1 MSDREA
7 PKTVRRGFVP
17 RRANTTAKRAPP
29 EVIAAYSA
37 PPPTNQVEPV
47 NLPRTEVVVAPPAP
61 KPKRRAAAAVAAA
74 PPVPKDT
81 ASDTR
86 PRTPRFETA
95 VGKLPVPAEK
105 KEQILKDYAT
115 DKRTALRTYEAAQAI
130 HEEKGHYLTDIT
142 TYIPQTRRA
151 FYPFI
156 LESYQQIFGLPAGEE
171 TIDPEACQKLMAKG
185 QQAVEAFLYQRFVK
199 EYLRQSSPYRG
210 LLVYHGLGSGK
221 TCSSIAA
228 AEALYGVANK
238 RIIVMTPSSLRAN
251 FLREL
256 TFCGFRH
263 FSTNN
268 NWVAL
273 PRETILKKNPDDPK
287 KLISTSDYSL
297 THYMFAK
304 YVLSLSDGYI
314 DSVIKKSKVPI
325 WIPDFTAPPNFD
337 TLSPT
342 ERDQI
347 RAQIANSL
355 SHRITFINYNGI
367 SADKLKYLACARRT
381 EGKTIFDDAV
391 IVVDEIHNLVRL
403 MQGTIL
409 PFLQERPGKRKRKI
423 APEPVKPGNWIPGLC
438 ESSLNYGRGFL
449 FYRLLTD
456 AKNAKI
462 IGLSGTPLIN
472 FPEELGILTNLL
484 GGYIQSMEFRVA
496 SRPEELA
503 TILENDPRTDYV
515 DIKAVQGGYQ
525 VTVSIF
531 QEGYTKV
538 RDDAAETGTGKFI
551 GVRHTPDAQETIE
564 QIYERI
570 SGAATEKGITM
581 PPLSGV
587 SFTSIPRLPPDD
599 ETFRNYFIDMGS
611 SAVANEELLKK
622 RLTGLVSYYRGSKKE
637 FMPEV
642 IEDTVVECPMSD
654 WMLSQ
659 YAQARKDEIT
669 KEASKKSE
677 PKGDDLFAAVE
688 FFSKKKNPSS
698 YRFRSR
704 ALCNFA
710 FPKSIVRPFPDA
722 PEETEE
728 VVPVD
733 DLDVADRQSEALD
746 AAADTSAEVLAEIE
760 REEAEAARI
769 EEAERMEQEEEEAAN
784 EALSVGAEAVAAATA
799 APDVLRARTYQERL
813 QLAMRQLRE
822 QREMWLRLSG
832 PNQTQTLANYS
843 PKLAQ
848 ILERIAISP
857 GPVLFYSQFKTVE
870 GLGVAQIAMEANGY
884 EQLIIDE
891 TDRYDLKLSPASI
904 ASIKK
909 GPAAVPRI
917 ITFTGEGSREQRA
930 AVLAI
935 FNGNFSAM
943 PRAIKQVF
951 DEADAAIA
959 DKSATYAALGNRHG
973 EICKVIGI
981 TGAGAEGISLK
992 CVRQVHILEP
1002 YWNQV
1007 RLDQVKGRAIRICS
1021 HADLPPNERNVSIFT
1036 YVTVF
1041 AASQVKRGEDG
1052 VTGNESSAIGFTL
1065 SKDNGETSDQK
1076 VFNVSSRKQA
1086 INDGLLK
1093 VMKEAAV
1100 DCLMNAPDNDP
1111 TLQCFITTDTDTSKP
1126 MFIPDLALDKIETDA
1141 DTMRRKLAETD
1152 VRAEVAEETGS
1163 SAAAAALVTRSR
1175 QTIVVDRIQAMIA
1188 GEQRTFTTKLKDA
1201 LTGLYEVFDVKDLLQ
1216 SRPLGTVY
1224 RDPISGYRGLKLR
1237 SKE

>member
-1 MSDREA
+1 M
-7 PKTVRRGFVP
+7 PTH
-17 RRANTTAKRAPP
+17 ANT
-29 EVIAAYSA
+29 
-37 PPPTNQVEPV
+37 
-47 NLPRTEVVVAPPAP
+47 
-61 KPKRRAAAAVAAA
+61 
-74 PPVPKDT
+74 PPVPKET
-81 ASDTR
+81 ASETR
-86 PRTPRFETA
+86 PRTPRFETG
-95 VGKLPVPAEK
+95 VSKLPVPEEK
-105 KEQILKDYAT
+105 KAQILKDYSA

-142 TYIPQTRRA
+142 TYVPQTRRA

-156 LESYQQIFGLPAGEE
+156 IESYQQIFGLPAGEE
-171 TIDPEACQKLMAKG
+171 AIDPEACQKLMAKG

-268 NWVAL
+268 HWVAL

-287 KLISTSDYSL
+287 KLVSITDYSL

-304 YVLSLSDGYI
+304 YVLSLSDSYI
-314 DSVIKKSKVPI
+314 NTVIKESKVPI
-325 WIPDFTAPPNFD
+325 WIPDFNSPSNFD
-337 TLSPT
+337 TLSPS

-355 SHRITFINYNGI
+355 TNRITFINYNGI
-367 SADKLKYLACARRT
+367 SADKLKYLACERRAT
-381 EGKTIFDDAV
+381 GKTIFDDAV

-403 MQGTIL
+403 MQGTIV

-438 ESSLNYGRGFL
+438 DSPLNYGRGFL

-484 GGYIQSMEFRVA
+484 GGYIQSMEFRVT
-496 SRPEELA
+496 SRSEELA
-503 TILENDPRTDYV
+503 TIIENDPRTDYI
-515 DIKAVQGGYQ
+515 DIKPVQGGYQ
-525 VTVSIF
+525 VTISIF

-538 RDDAAETGTGKFI
+538 REGTGEFI

-570 SGAATEKGITM
+570 SAEAVVKGITM
-581 PPLSGV
+581 PPASGV
-587 SFTSIPRLPPDD
+587 TFTSIPRLPPDD
-599 ETFRNYFIDMGS
+599 ETFRNYFIDIGS
-611 SAVANEELLKK
+611 SAIANEELLKK

-637 FMPEV
+637 FMPQV
-642 IEDTVVECPMSD
+642 TEDTVVECPMSD

-677 PKGDDLFAAVE
+677 PKGDDLFSAVE
-688 FFSKKKNPSS
+688 FFSKRKNPSS

-722 PEETEE
+722 SEETEE
-728 VVPVD
+728 VVAVE

-746 AAADTSAEVLAEIE
+746 VAAATSSDILEAIQE
-760 REEAEAARI
+760 EEAEAARI
-769 EEAERMEQEEEEAAN
+769 EEAERLEMEREEEVDVIEAAAT
-784 EALSVGAEAVAAATA
+784 ALTETMSVGAEAVAKAVA
-799 APDVLRARTYQERL
+799 APDVLRAKTYQERL
-813 QLAMRQLRE
+813 QTALRQLRD
-822 QREMWLRLSG
+822 QREMWLKLTG
-832 PNQTQTLANYS
+832 PSLTQTLTNYS

-848 ILERIAISP
+848 ILERVAISP

-870 GLGVAQIAMEANGY
+870 GLGVAAITMEANGY
-884 EQLIIDE
+884 EPLVIDE
-891 TDRYDLKLSPASI
+891 SDRYNLKFSPASI

-909 GPAAVPRI
+909 GPAAVPRF

-935 FNGNFSAM
+935 FNGNFNAM

-951 DEADAAIA
+951 DEVDATIT
-959 DKSATYAALGNRHG
+959 DKSATYASLGNRHG
-973 EICKVIGI
+973 EICRVIGI

-1041 AASQVKRGEDG
+1041 AASQIKRGEEGAAGD
-1052 VTGNESSAIGFTL
+1052 ESSAIGFTL

-1086 INDGLLK
+1086 INDRLLS

-1111 TLQCFITTDTDTSKP
+1111 TLQCFITTETDKSKP
-1126 MFIPDLALDKIETDA
+1126 MFIPNLALDKIETDA
-1141 DTMRRKLAETD
+1141 DTMRRKQAETD
-1152 VRAEVAEETGS
+1152 VRAEVGEETG
-1163 SAAAAALVTRSR
+1163 VTIPKAR

-1188 GEQRTFTTKLKDA
+1188 GEARTFTTKLKDA

-1216 SRPLGTVY
+1216 SRPLGTVT
-1224 RDPISGYRGLKLR
+1224 RDPISGYRGLKI
-1237 SKE
+1237 KAV